1 MTRMLRTRRGR
12 ARGFTLLEV
21 MIATSILAVGTVSV
35 MAVFAS
41 AVGFANRR
49 QSNAEMSEVLQEAR
63 SEAHVI
69 VDTFKPPKAAAAAAA
84 ISKDRSKKA
93 ASPDPMP
100 GGPTGKVAEKQSSIH
115 AGYRYEMQFSPVLR
129 DVPES
134 GYRTAI
140 TVRWGDGQEYVE
152 TLAVL
157 PSSIPD
163 EEFSYSQ
170 TFDEESAGRA
180 DRKGGR
186 ETK

>member
-1 MTRMLRTRRGR
+1 MTRMPGRGR
-12 ARGFTLLEV
+12 GGFTLLEV

-49 QSNAEMSEVLQEAR
+49 QANAEMSEVLQEAR
-63 SEAHVI
+63 SEAHVL
-69 VDTFKPPKAAAAAAA
+69 VDTFKQPKTGSPAATTRDKTKSAPAT
-84 ISKDRSKKA
+84 
-93 ASPDPMP
+93 MP
-100 GGPTGKVAEKQSSIH
+100 GGPGGKVAEKQSTIH
-115 AGYRYEMQFSPVLR
+115 AGYRYELQFTPVLR
-129 DVPES
+129 DVPEA

-140 TVRWGDGQEYVE
+140 IVRYGDGQEYVE

-163 EEFSYSQ
+163 EEFSYSSS
-170 TFDEESAGRA
+170 FEEESAGRA